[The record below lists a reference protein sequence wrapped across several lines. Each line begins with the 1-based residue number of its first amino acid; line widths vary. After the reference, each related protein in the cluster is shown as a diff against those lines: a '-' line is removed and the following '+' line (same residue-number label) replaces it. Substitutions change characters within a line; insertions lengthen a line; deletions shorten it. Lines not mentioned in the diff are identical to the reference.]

1 MSGELNRHSLPAVLG
16 ANQAFNHYKH
26 SSAPPCTG
34 LRNKAERRGP
44 RHKPCFATLEIAR
57 STGHSTVKLSLVAC
71 KSSNGGRVDS
81 PLGLAILDYIF
92 LARDAY
98 RLRVKAFTATAEV

>member
-1 MSGELNRHSLPAVLG
+1 MRCIETTPASISPSVHLAGDFSAKIGAPIPELASSAVL
-16 ANQAFNHYKH
+16 
-26 SSAPPCTG
+26 
-34 LRNKAERRGP
+34 
-44 RHKPCFATLEIAR
+44 
-57 STGHSTVKLSLVAC
+57 
-71 KSSNGGRVDS
+71 DS